1 MRILHINEPHTASSI
16 QQVCNYYTYNIH
28 TCIHNH
34 IYIIIYMYIY
44 NIYIIIY
51 MAADSGHYSYM
62 YLIMSNL
69 HITMQLVTG
78 IENL

>member
-1 MRILHINEPHTASSI
+1 
-16 QQVCNYYTYNIH
+16 
-28 TCIHNH
+28 
-34 IYIIIYMYIY
+34 
-44 NIYIIIY
+44 